1 MTNIHYLP
9 FINNSEAIAWRQNL
23 EQAFMR
29 DHKNDY
35 ERLHAARAD
44 STDIVMPVSYT
55 HLDVYKRQ
63 QLLILP
69 LLHLSLILK
78 DLFYFL
84 LVLA

>member
-35 ERLHAARAD
+35 DRLNAARAD
-44 STDIVMPVSYT
+44 STDIVMLNNTKKEYNVNG
-55 HLDVYKRQ
+55 L
-63 QLLILP
+63 
-69 LLHLSLILK
+69 
-78 DLFYFL
+78 
-84 LVLA
+84 